1 LSCLTSPS
9 SMPLLPMPLPDHR
22 TSGTQRRAHRAGTL
36 QPSRS
41 AGTLTQISGAGEIGS
56 CPKYVCAALIQVSD
70 GGTSEALDWLPD
82 EFGPVPWRVRGAKGA
97 DNA

>member
-9 SMPLLPMPLPDHR
+9 SMPLLLMPLPDHR
-22 TSGTQRRAHRAGTL
+22 TNGTQRAHRAGTL

-41 AGTLTQISGAGEIGS
+41 AGALTQISGAGKIGS
-56 CPKYVCAALIQVSD
+56 CPKCACAALIQVSD

-82 EFGPVPWRVRGAKGA
+82 EFRPVPWRVRGAKGA
-97 DNA
+97 DDA